1 MKKVTNMTNNEARSF
16 FLKSNSYC
24 NIDLPIYFNFQPLID
39 NISLKIDSKKISD
52 FYKNKRSNPPNKIE
66 DVNYKFLNNKD
77 GKYSWRPFEI
87 IHPVIYISLVQEI
100 CKIENWKIIKERFKE
115 FKNNKKIIC
124 CSIPGESKSK
134 KYDKKVTILNW
145 WNEFEQKSIVMSLD
159 YTYMGV
165 TDISNCYS
173 SIYTHSIS
181 WAIHT
186 KEVAKKKENRKNLK
200 LIGNYIDHMIQE
212 MSFGQTNGIP
222 QGSTLMDFIAEIVL
236 GYADELLYKEL
247 EKEKIEDYTILR
259 YRDDYKIF
267 TNDTYIY
274 DKFFNEIRGN
284 ITKNITQK
292 TNLTLLNK
300 KNKLSI
306 FEYNI

>member
-284 ITKNITQK
+284 ITKI
-292 TNLTLLNK
+292 LLK
-300 KNKLSI
+300 KQT
-306 FEYNI
+306 